1 MDTLLAFDLGYFAH
15 RLAISEKSITG
26 ANDYSPTILYTDTGK
41 KAVPYLLSL
50 LLIQRCT
57 FSVRGNSVAISD
69 HCPQTVI
76 LIDFK

>member
-41 KAVPYLLSL
+41 KASVFIIIAINPKMYLFCSRKLCCDIRSL
-50 LLIQRCT
+50 PPNGYFNR
-57 FSVRGNSVAISD
+57 F
-69 HCPQTVI
+69 
-76 LIDFK
+76 